1 MQLYGVSHMNTWK
14 VDPTVKEFKAFINK
28 HPRLI
33 ANIRKTGRPWQEY
46 YEKWILLG
54 EDDEY
59 WDQFKQ
65 PKLEEVTKGK
75 KSELFSQIMNL
86 TSQID
91 FDKVQQQVS
100 QLNKTLST
108 VQQLMNQYKR
118 QQEPTTRQSRPH
130 QMFNFFRD

>member
-1 MQLYGVSHMNTWK
+1 MSTWK
-14 VDPTVKEFKAFINK
+14 IDPSVKEFKAFINK

-33 ANIRKTGRPWQEY
+33 ANIRKTGRSWQEY
-46 YEKWILLG
+46 YEKWVLLG
-54 EDDEY
+54 EDDVY
-59 WDQFKQ
+59 WEKFKQ

-75 KSELFSQIMNL
+75 KSEIFTQIMNL
-86 TSQID
+86 TNQID

-108 VQQLMNQYKR
+108 VQQLINQYKR
-118 QQEPTTRQSRPH
+118 QHDPTPRQPGPH